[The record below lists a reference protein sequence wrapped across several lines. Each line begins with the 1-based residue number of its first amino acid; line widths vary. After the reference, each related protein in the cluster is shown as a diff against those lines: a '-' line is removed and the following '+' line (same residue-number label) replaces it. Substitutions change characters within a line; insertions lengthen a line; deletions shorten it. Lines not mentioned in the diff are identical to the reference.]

1 MEATIRKLTEVAD
14 KVTKRYESVLK
25 RSREAVGH
33 TLLKS
38 GYDQQDYYGLKSLD
52 GRYEIARA
60 QLLEKNIHEKS
71 HIEMLQAVYECLKKR
86 DILLRDYGLR
96 ELQQQLVDIRREMQE
111 ISKATEK
118 ALEHAEKFK
127 KELAKL
133 TLEHNDNIWNLMQN
147 LAGNGPP
154 AAIQKEASLSNGI
167 GGGLLPDIDS
177 IMGKSTSSPMVNG
190 DLSMNGEGPVQ
201 FHVGGSVRTLQNSLG
216 EGSIVTNSML
226 CFGEGP
232 DVESLINANQSLI
245 MTTEDLI
252 SDGFEMLLK

>member
-1 MEATIRKLTEVAD
+1 MISIHLT
-14 KVTKRYESVLK
+14 SM
-25 RSREAVGH
+25 
-33 TLLKS
+33 
-38 GYDQQDYYGLKSLD
+38 
-52 GRYEIARA
+52 
-60 QLLEKNIHEKS
+60 S
-71 HIEMLQAVYECLKKR
+71 HPLTNFYHPNR
-86 DILLRDYGLR
+86 
-96 ELQQQLVDIRREMQE
+96 QLVDIRREMQE

-147 LAGNGPP
+147 LTTPTSP
-154 AAIQKEASLSNGI
+154 AAVRKEDSLSNGTVSG

-177 IMGKSTSSPMVNG
+177 IMGKSTPPVTVNG
-190 DLSMNGEGPVQ
+190 DLSLNGGPQ

-245 MTTEDLI
+245 MT
-252 SDGFEMLLK
+252 

>member
-1 MEATIRKLTEVAD
+1 MISIHLT
-14 KVTKRYESVLK
+14 SM
-25 RSREAVGH
+25 
-33 TLLKS
+33 
-38 GYDQQDYYGLKSLD
+38 
-52 GRYEIARA
+52 
-60 QLLEKNIHEKS
+60 S
-71 HIEMLQAVYECLKKR
+71 HPLTNFYHPNR
-86 DILLRDYGLR
+86 
-96 ELQQQLVDIRREMQE
+96 QLVDIRREMQE

-147 LAGNGPP
+147 LTTPTSP
-154 AAIQKEASLSNGI
+154 AAVRKEDSLSNGI
-167 GGGLLPDIDS
+167 VNGGGGLLPDIDS
-177 IMGKSTSSPMVNG
+177 IMGKSTPPVTVNG
-190 DLSMNGEGPVQ
+190 DLSLNGGPQ

-245 MTTEDLI
+245 MT
-252 SDGFEMLLK
+252 